1 MSPVSSAISNQ
12 HLGPQ
17 GQYGIGTRRYDDSDY
32 AVKLSR
38 SVPVLTD
45 EPR

>member
-1 MSPVSSAISNQ
+1 MDSITRTTRLMRS
-12 HLGPQ
+12 Q
-17 GQYGIGTRRYDDSDY
+17 GARGAGYDDSDY

-45 EPR
+45 EPQ